1 MVETTFSF
9 VSSKWFNYESS
20 GYIKIKRLWEKK
32 PISVFFRWAKHT
44 YGLDD
49 GKYFYGVFDQ
59 FCKIFLRKVI
69 GPRDF
74 KIQRKNLGFLN
85 LILFHYYFAAPFI
98 RSYSSLL

>member
-1 MVETTFSF
+1 M
-9 VSSKWFNYESS
+9 KAMAIQRPKDY
-20 GYIKIKRLWEKK
+20 GEKK

-49 GKYFYGVFDQ
+49 GKHLNGGFDQ

-74 KIQRKNLGFLN
+74 NIQRKNLGFLN
-85 LILFHYYFAAPFI
+85 LILFHYYFAAPFV